1 MVIKIISG
9 NGANYALQFR
19 QAPNYLDATHPER
32 TDMTIKI
39 EVDVTST
46 PPGQLIK
53 LAKYMLECAGYTEQA
68 AAPGP
73 AERTAPLVTRD
84 TPLGAYHNDETVTS
98 ITTDEKEAVGNAF
111 AGLPDLSLT
120 ATQAPGIEVD
130 SAGMPWDH
138 RIHASSRAKVADGT
152 WRQRRNLDPNV
163 LAQVQAEMLQVMG
176 LPAPTPTPVTQVGA
190 QSPETIAHIP
200 DAPATPEQAFID
212 AVIPP
217 PPPAAHAVAVPVP
230 PPFAPSAVV
239 PAAPVAIAPPPPST
253 PAGVATIA
261 SPSNPVTFPQLVT
274 RITKMLAAKELTQ
287 GDIAGACQSLGIP
300 HMPALASRPDLI
312 PSMATALGIAL

>member
-1 MVIKIISG
+1 
-9 NGANYALQFR
+9 
-19 QAPNYLDATHPER
+19 
-32 TDMTIKI
+32 MTIKI

-53 LAKYMLECAGYTEQA
+53 LAKYMLECAGYTEQV

-73 AERTAPLVTRD
+73 VERTAPLVTRE
-84 TPLGAYHNDETVTS
+84 PVTS
-98 ITTDEKEAVGNAF
+98 ITTDEEEVVGNAF
-111 AGLPDLSLT
+111 AGPPDLNLT

-152 WRQRRNLDPNV
+152 WRQRRNLEPNV

-176 LPAPTPTPVTQVGA
+176 LPTPAPTTTVVETVATP
-190 QSPETIAHIP
+190 IAE
-200 DAPATPEQAFID
+200 ATPEQAFID

-217 PPPAAHAVAVPVP
+217 PPP

-253 PAGVATIA
+253 PAGVATTA
-261 SPSNPVTFPQLVT
+261 SLSSQPVTFPQLVS

>member
-1 MVIKIISG
+1 
-9 NGANYALQFR
+9 
-19 QAPNYLDATHPER
+19 
-32 TDMTIKI
+32 MTIKI

-53 LAKYMLECAGYTEQA
+53 LAKYMLECAGYTEQV

-73 AERTAPLVTRD
+73 VERTAPLVTRE
-84 TPLGAYHNDETVTS
+84 PVTS
-98 ITTDEKEAVGNAF
+98 ITTDEAEVVGQF
-111 AGLPDLSLT
+111 DLNLA

-130 SAGMPWDH
+130 SAGMPWDY

-176 LPAPTPTPVTQVGA
+176 LPIPTAGSGSQQEEQPSADP
-190 QSPETIAHIP
+190 IAE
-200 DAPATPEQAFID
+200 ATPEQAFID

-217 PPPAAHAVAVPVP
+217 PP

-253 PAGVATIA
+253 PAGVATTA
-261 SPSNPVTFPQLVT
+261 SLSSQPVTFPQLVT

>member
-1 MVIKIISG
+1 
-9 NGANYALQFR
+9 
-19 QAPNYLDATHPER
+19 
-32 TDMTIKI
+32 MTIKI
-39 EVDVTST
+39 EVDISST
-46 PPGQLIK
+46 PPSELVK
-53 LAKYMLECAGYTEQA
+53 LAKYMLECAGYSATEQA
-68 AAPGP
+68 PVAAAHVTQ
-73 AERTAPLVTRD
+73 AEREAVHAPL
-84 TPLGAYHNDETVTS
+84 PELGDDVP
-98 ITTDEKEAVGNAF
+98 AVNVFGGEQPAV
-111 AGLPDLSLT
+111 P
-120 ATQAPGIEVD
+120 QAPGIEVD

-176 LPAPTPTPVTQVGA
+176 LPVPAQAAAVGSIGHGA
-190 QSPETIAHIP
+190 SEATGYIAE
-200 DAPATPEQAFID
+200 PAEHTPEQAFID

-217 PPPAAHAVAVPVP
+217 PP

-253 PAGVATIA
+253 PAGVATTA
-261 SPSNPVTFPQLVT
+261 FPSSSPVTFPQLVT

-287 GDIAGACQSLGIP
+287 ADIAGACQSLGIP

>member
-1 MVIKIISG
+1 
-9 NGANYALQFR
+9 
-19 QAPNYLDATHPER
+19 
-32 TDMTIKI
+32 MTIKI

-53 LAKYMLECAGYTEQA
+53 LAKYMLECAGYTEQV

-73 AERTAPLVTRD
+73 VERTAPLVTRE
-84 TPLGAYHNDETVTS
+84 PVTS
-98 ITTDEKEAVGNAF
+98 ITTDEEEVVGQF
-111 AGLPDLSLT
+111 DLNLA

-130 SAGMPWDH
+130 SAGMPWDY

-152 WRQRRNLDPNV
+152 LRQRRNLDPNV

-176 LPAPTPTPVTQVGA
+176 LPIPTAGSGSQQEEQPSADP
-190 QSPETIAHIP
+190 IAE
-200 DAPATPEQAFID
+200 ATPEQAFID

-217 PPPAAHAVAVPVP
+217 PPPPI
-230 PPFAPSAVV
+230 APSAVV

-253 PAGVATIA
+253 PAGVATTA
-261 SPSNPVTFPQLVT
+261 SLSSQPVTFPQLVT

>member
-1 MVIKIISG
+1 
-9 NGANYALQFR
+9 
-19 QAPNYLDATHPER
+19 
-32 TDMTIKI
+32 MTIKI

-46 PPGQLIK
+46 PPGHLIK
-53 LAKYMLECAGYTEQA
+53 LAKYMLECAGYTEQV

-73 AERTAPLVTRD
+73 VERTAPLVTRE
-84 TPLGAYHNDETVTS
+84 PVTS
-98 ITTDEKEAVGNAF
+98 ITTDEEEVVGQF
-111 AGLPDLSLT
+111 DLNLA

-130 SAGMPWDH
+130 SAGMPWDY

-176 LPAPTPTPVTQVGA
+176 LPIPTAASGSQQEEQPSADPIVD
-190 QSPETIAHIP
+190 S
-200 DAPATPEQAFID
+200 TPEQAFID
-212 AVIPP
+212 AVIPPPPP

-230 PPFAPSAVV
+230 PPFAHSAAV
-239 PAAPVAIAPPPPST
+239 PVAPST
-253 PAGVATIA
+253 ITPPTASAGVATTA
-261 SPSNPVTFPQLVT
+261 SLSSQPVTFPQLVT

-287 GDIAGACQSLGIP
+287 GDIAGACRSLGVP
-300 HMPALASRPDLI
+300 HMAALASRPDLI

>member
-1 MVIKIISG
+1 
-9 NGANYALQFR
+9 
-19 QAPNYLDATHPER
+19 
-32 TDMTIKI
+32 MTIKI

-53 LAKYMLECAGYTEQA
+53 LAKYMLECAGYTEQV

-73 AERTAPLVTRD
+73 VERTAPLVTRE
-84 TPLGAYHNDETVTS
+84 PVTS
-98 ITTDEKEAVGNAF
+98 ITTDEEEVVGQF
-111 AGLPDLSLT
+111 DLNLA

-130 SAGMPWDH
+130 SAGMPWDY

-176 LPAPTPTPVTQVGA
+176 LPIPA
-190 QSPETIAHIP
+190 QTAPETGTVTTEVAE
-200 DAPATPEQAFID
+200 ATPEQAFID

-217 PPPAAHAVAVPVP
+217 PP

-253 PAGVATIA
+253 PAGVATTA
-261 SPSNPVTFPQLVT
+261 SLSSQPVTFPQLVT

-300 HMPALASRPDLI
+300 HMPDLASRPDLI

>member
-1 MVIKIISG
+1 
-9 NGANYALQFR
+9 
-19 QAPNYLDATHPER
+19 
-32 TDMTIKI
+32 MTIKI

-53 LAKYMLECAGYTEQA
+53 LAKYMLECAGYTEQV

-73 AERTAPLVTRD
+73 VERTAPLVTRE
-84 TPLGAYHNDETVTS
+84 PVTS
-98 ITTDEKEAVGNAF
+98 ITTDEEEVVGQF
-111 AGLPDLSLT
+111 DLNLA

-130 SAGMPWDH
+130 SAGMPWDY

-176 LPAPTPTPVTQVGA
+176 LPIPTAGSGSQQEEQPSADP
-190 QSPETIAHIP
+190 IAE
-200 DAPATPEQAFID
+200 ATPEQAFID

-217 PPPAAHAVAVPVP
+217 PP

-253 PAGVATIA
+253 PAGVATTA
-261 SPSNPVTFPQLVT
+261 SLSSQPVTFPQLVT

>member
-1 MVIKIISG
+1 
-9 NGANYALQFR
+9 
-19 QAPNYLDATHPER
+19 
-32 TDMTIKI
+32 MTIKI

-53 LAKYMLECAGYTEQA
+53 LAKYMLECAGYTEQV

-73 AERTAPLVTRD
+73 VERTAPLVTRE
-84 TPLGAYHNDETVTS
+84 PVTS
-98 ITTDEKEAVGNAF
+98 ITTDEEEVVGQF
-111 AGLPDLSLT
+111 DLNLA

-130 SAGMPWDH
+130 SAGMPWDY

-176 LPAPTPTPVTQVGA
+176 LPIPTAGSGSQQEEQPSADP
-190 QSPETIAHIP
+190 IAEA
-200 DAPATPEQAFID
+200 DPEQAFID

-217 PPPAAHAVAVPVP
+217 PPPPAAPAVAVPVP
-230 PPFAPSAVV
+230 PPFAHSAAV
-239 PAAPVAIAPPPPST
+239 PVAPVAIAPPPPST
-253 PAGVATIA
+253 PAGAATTA
-261 SPSNPVTFPQLVT
+261 SLSSQPVTFPQLVS

>member
-1 MVIKIISG
+1 
-9 NGANYALQFR
+9 
-19 QAPNYLDATHPER
+19 
-32 TDMTIKI
+32 MTIKI

-53 LAKYMLECAGYTEQA
+53 LAKYMLECAGYTAVEQA
-68 AAPGP
+68 PVDAAHVTQ
-73 AERTAPLVTRD
+73 AERETVHAPL
-84 TPLGAYHNDETVTS
+84 PDEEV
-98 ITTDEKEAVGNAF
+98 VGNAF
-111 AGLPDLSLT
+111 AGLPDLSLS

-176 LPAPTPTPVTQVGA
+176 LPAPVVSAASQQEIVIPTAPTTPLEA
-190 QSPETIAHIP
+190 L
-200 DAPATPEQAFID
+200 EQAVE
-212 AVIPP
+212 VIPP
-217 PPPAAHAVAVPVP
+217 PPPP
-230 PPFAPSAVV
+230 PPFAPSVVV

-253 PAGVATIA
+253 PAGVATTA

>member
-1 MVIKIISG
+1 
-9 NGANYALQFR
+9 
-19 QAPNYLDATHPER
+19 
-32 TDMTIKI
+32 MTIKI
-39 EVDVTST
+39 EVYVTST

-53 LAKYMLECAGYTEQA
+53 LAKYILECAGYTEQV

-73 AERTAPLVTRD
+73 VERTAPLVTRE
-84 TPLGAYHNDETVTS
+84 PVTS
-98 ITTDEKEAVGNAF
+98 ITTDEAEVVGQF
-111 AGLPDLSLT
+111 DLNLA

-130 SAGMPWDH
+130 SAGMPWDY

-176 LPAPTPTPVTQVGA
+176 LPIPA
-190 QSPETIAHIP
+190 QTAPETGTVTTEVAE
-200 DAPATPEQAFID
+200 ATPEQAFID

-217 PPPAAHAVAVPVP
+217 PP

-253 PAGVATIA
+253 PAGVATTA
-261 SPSNPVTFPQLVT
+261 SLSSQPVTFPQLVT

>member
-1 MVIKIISG
+1 
-9 NGANYALQFR
+9 
-19 QAPNYLDATHPER
+19 
-32 TDMTIKI
+32 MTIKI

-53 LAKYMLECAGYTEQA
+53 LAKYMLECAGYTEQV

-73 AERTAPLVTRD
+73 VERTAPLVTRE
-84 TPLGAYHNDETVTS
+84 PVTS
-98 ITTDEKEAVGNAF
+98 ITTDEEEVVGQF
-111 AGLPDLSLT
+111 DLNLA

-130 SAGMPWDH
+130 SAGMPWDY

-176 LPAPTPTPVTQVGA
+176 LPIPTAGSGSQQEEQPSADP
-190 QSPETIAHIP
+190 IAEA
-200 DAPATPEQAFID
+200 DPEQAFID

-217 PPPAAHAVAVPVP
+217 PP

-253 PAGVATIA
+253 PAGVATTA
-261 SPSNPVTFPQLVT
+261 SLSSQPVTFPQLVT